1 MIIIGCADSMTE
13 HYARIFLLS
22 HMRAFTSLVG
32 HILGSHPEING
43 YFEMHISYDEASALD
58 RQLDV
63 FLQFEAPKK
72 NSRYLFDKLL
82 HNDYRLN
89 TGLFDPAGLM
99 LLVALLEPDKSI
111 RSIVDLFQQKGTEE
125 LYASPPE
132 ATDYYIDRI
141 SMLADFCRATDR
153 PYYYYDAELFQAA
166 PDSLLEKL
174 TEWLELASPL
184 TGRYQVF
191 SQTGKAGKGD
201 SSRFIYSG
209 KIEKNRDDYS
219 HINVPENIL
228 SPALE
233 AYRDC
238 RSSIIANA
246 ADSVLLPR
254 DRVQA

>member
-1 MIIIGCADSMTE
+1 MPDYYS
-13 HYARIFLLS
+13 RIFLLS
-22 HMRAFTSLVG
+22 HMRAFTSLAG

-43 YFEMHISYDEASALD
+43 YFEMHLSYDDASDLD
-58 RQLDV
+58 KQLEV
-63 FLQFEAPKK
+63 LLQFETPKK

-82 HNDYRLN
+82 HNDFRLN
-89 TGLFDPAGLM
+89 TGLFDPARLK
-99 LLVALLEPDKSI
+99 LLVALMEPGRTV
-111 RSIVDLFQQKGTEE
+111 RSIVELFRKKGTLE
-125 LYASPPE
+125 LYAVPVE
-132 ATDYYIDRI
+132 AANYYVERI
-141 SMLADFCRATDR
+141 GALADFCRTTDR

-166 PDSLLEKL
+166 PDSLMGKL
-174 TEWLELASPL
+174 TDWLELASPL

-209 KIEKNRDDYS
+209 KIEKTRDDYS
-219 HINVPENIL
+219 RINVPENIL

-254 DRVQA
+254 DRV

>member
-1 MIIIGCADSMTE
+1 M
-13 HYARIFLLS
+13 S
-22 HMRAFTSLVG
+22 HMRAFTSLAG

-43 YFEMHISYDEASALD
+43 YFEMHISYDDASALD
-58 RQLDV
+58 KQLDV
-63 FLQFEAPKK
+63 FLQFETPKK

-89 TGLFDPAGLM
+89 TGMFDPAGLK

-166 PDSLLEKL
+166 PDSLLGKL
-174 TEWLELASPL
+174 TDWLELDSPL
-184 TGRYQVF
+184 TGRYQLF

-201 SSRFIYSG
+201 SSKYIYSG
-209 KIEKNRDDYS
+209 KIEKTRIDYS
-219 HINVPENIL
+219 HIKVPDRVL
-228 SPALE
+228 RRARE

-246 ADSVLLPR
+246 ADSVVLSR
-254 DRVQA
+254 ERVQA

>member
-1 MIIIGCADSMTE
+1 
-13 HYARIFLLS
+13 LS
-22 HMRAFTSLVG
+22 HMRAFTSLAG

-43 YFEMHISYDEASALD
+43 YFEMHISYDDASALD
-58 RQLDV
+58 KQLDV
-63 FLQFEAPKK
+63 FLQFETPKK

-89 TGLFDPAGLM
+89 TGMFDPAGLK

-166 PDSLLEKL
+166 PDSLLGKL
-174 TEWLELASPL
+174 TDWLELDSPL
-184 TGRYQVF
+184 TGRYQLF

-201 SSRFIYSG
+201 SSKYIYSG
-209 KIEKNRDDYS
+209 KIEKTRIDYS
-219 HINVPENIL
+219 HIKVPDRVL
-228 SPALE
+228 RRARE

-246 ADSVLLPR
+246 ADSVLMPC
-254 DRVQA
+254 DRVRS